1 MKKAIFFIVN
11 FLSKINEKT
20 FGCRNIIYLLCNS
33 KYFKMEN
40 EKYLKDI
47 SEIKNIMDK
56 SSRFLSLS
64 GFSGILAGIYALVG
78 AWFAYKTIYFDTS
91 TLGNYKNLVISIEA
105 LERLL
110 LIATVVL
117 ISSIITAIIL
127 SMRKAK
133 KNDESFWNNSAKRL
147 VINFMIPLVSG
158 GFFIIFL
165 IEKEMFGLVAPLTL
179 LFYGLACVNAS
190 KYTIGDVRY
199 LGITMILLGLLSTW
213 FLGYGLLFWALG
225 FGVCHIVYGG
235 MMYFKYGE

>member
-1 MKKAIFFIVN
+1 
-11 FLSKINEKT
+11 
-20 FGCRNIIYLLCNS
+20 
-33 KYFKMEN
+33 MEN

-56 SSRFLSLS
+56 SSRFISLS
-64 GFSGILAGIYALVG
+64 GLSGILAGIYALVG

-91 TLGNYKNLVISIEA
+91 TLGNYKNLVISLDA
-105 LERLL
+105 VERLL
-110 LIATVVL
+110 IIASAVL
-117 ISSIITAIIL
+117 IFSIITAITL

-147 VINFMIPLVSG
+147 VINFMIPLASG

-190 KYTIGDVRY
+190 KYTIGDIRY

-225 FGVCHIVYGG
+225 FGVCHIVYGAV
-235 MMYFKYGE
+235 MYFKYDRD